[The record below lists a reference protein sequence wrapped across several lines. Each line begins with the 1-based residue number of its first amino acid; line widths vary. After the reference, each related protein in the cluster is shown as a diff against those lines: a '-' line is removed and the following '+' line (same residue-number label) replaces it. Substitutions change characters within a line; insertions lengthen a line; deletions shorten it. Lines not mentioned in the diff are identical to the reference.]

1 MDSHLDTRDL
11 TFSHLL
17 WMTAH
22 HWRLA
27 VDRRLKNLGMSQ
39 ASWVAVAA
47 IARHDTPL
55 SQGELAQQLGVE
67 SATLVPLLNRLVT
80 HQLIERVTPPGDRRK
95 RLLVATAEGQAL
107 YQKVKVEADGLR
119 ETILST
125 IPPDELAATRRVLER
140 LLQEIENQSCER

>member
-1 MDSHLDTRDL
+1 MDSLLDTRDL

-47 IARHDTPL
+47 IARYDTPL

-80 HQLIERVTPPGDRRK
+80 QQLIERVTPPGDRRK

-107 YQKVKVEADGLR
+107 YEKVKVEADGLR

-125 IPPDELAATRRVLER
+125 IPPEELAVTRRVLER

>member
-1 MDSHLDTRDL
+1 MDSLLDTRDL

-67 SATLVPLLNRLVT
+67 SAGAAVEPS
-80 HQLIERVTPPGDRRK
+80 GD
-95 RLLVATAEGQAL
+95 
-107 YQKVKVEADGLR
+107 
-119 ETILST
+119 
-125 IPPDELAATRRVLER
+125 AATY
-140 LLQEIENQSCER
+140 

>member
-1 MDSHLDTRDL
+1 MDTRDL

-47 IARHDTPL
+47 IACHDTPL
-55 SQGELAQQLGVE
+55 SQGELAQMLGVE
-67 SATLVPLLNRLVT
+67 SATLVPLLNRLVAQ
-80 HQLIERVTPPGDRRK
+80 QLIERVTPPGDRRK

-107 YQKVKVEADGLR
+107 YEKVKVEADGLR
-119 ETILST
+119 ETILSA

>member
-1 MDSHLDTRDL
+1 MDSLLDTRDL

-39 ASWVAVAA
+39 ASWAAVAA

-67 SATLVPLLNRLVT
+67 SATLVPLLNRLVAQ
-80 HQLIERVTPPGDRRK
+80 QLIERVTPPGDRRK

>member
-1 MDSHLDTRDL
+1 MDTRDL

-39 ASWVAVAA
+39 ASWAAVAA

-67 SATLVPLLNRLVT
+67 SATLVPLLNRLVAQ
-80 HQLIERVTPPGDRRK
+80 QLIERVTPPGDRRK